1 MCSDADP
8 RTALAEY
15 IRHKTDN
22 GNQVVDYL
30 HDVLHE
36 NLDGVKHGHRTRAA
50 GILSEYGDLA
60 AIRFQEKNK
69 EEKKARPSAKPRERQ
84 EREDSEFDA
93 ALARV
98 IRDKTNDTQDVADY
112 LIDTMNGVD
121 SAIESGLGKIR
132 HQQRVSAAVEL
143 LRRAYDHDPTLAQ
156 PSTAASASAV
166 GPVTPEARHEPG
178 SGESDNPENPINT
191 ENPASDEEEANLQE
205 ILDIIKRAA
214 EEADPSEWEDE
225 NPSGHKPDYSM
236 WDIIE
241 SQPEPVITEEHARIG
256 AALFHEAVER
266 QRAWRESDVK
276 IPARKDHD
284 HYDDG

>member
-69 EEKKARPSAKPRERQ
+69 EEKKSKPSAKPRERQ

-112 LIDTMNGVD
+112 LISAMNGVD
-121 SAIESGLGKIR
+121 SNIESGLGKIR

-143 LRRAYDHDPTLAQ
+143 LRRAYDHDPRYAHTYTA
-156 PSTAASASAV
+156 PTPAAS
-166 GPVTPEARHEPG
+166 GPEPDAG
-178 SGESDNPENPINT
+178 AQSVSNDT
-191 ENPASDEEEANLQE
+191 QPASDAAPDPDEQAQ
-205 ILDIIKRAA
+205 IRKVLDIIKRRAA
-214 EEADPSEWEDE
+214 EIDPSEWEEE
-225 NPSGHKPDYSM
+225 NPSGYKPDLSM
-236 WDIIE
+236 WEIIKRKP
-241 SQPEPVITEEHARIG
+241 QPVITEEHARIG

-266 QRAWRESDVK
+266 QRISKRSGIN
-276 IPARKDHD
+276 IPERPSELR
-284 HYDDG
+284 DG